1 MVKPGVTGAE
11 VTSAVIDAVRA
22 AGFPGFFFATP
33 HSIGLEHGDHMLPIG
48 PTLPGGNGPFVFEE
62 NMVFSLDMP
71 YYEVGWGNLHM
82 EDQLLVTATGI
93 EPLTSCNTSLRIL
106 PA

>member
-1 MVKPGVTGAE
+1 M
-11 VTSAVIDAVRA
+11 RA